1 MASDGGASVAGTED
15 GRLLVW
21 DLVAAAAAVAAGED
35 ATNPLLLPALT
46 VAPGHAVTAVT
57 VGTPG
62 SGGKGGA
69 PPALVVVTGDD
80 EGAVSVF
87 RV

>member
-1 MASDGGASVAGTED
+1 VAGTED

-21 DLVAAAAAVAAGED
+21 DVAAAAAAAAGVGEAD
-35 ATNPLLLPALT
+35 GPANPPLLPALT
-46 VAPGHAVTAVT
+46 VAPGHAVTTVT
-57 VGTPG
+57 VGAPG
-62 SGGKGGA
+62 GGGKRGA
-69 PPALVVVTGDD
+69 PPALVVLTGDD